1 VNWAMKTKGY
11 NQRRACALAGI
22 DPRLYRRSSKRP
34 ADTDLRAR
42 MKELASE
49 RRRFGYRRLHILLKR
64 EGWEVNWKK
73 LYRLY
78 REEGLTVR
86 KRGGRK
92 RAVGTRTPMAIPQG
106 PNQRWSL
113 DFMSDALEDGRRFR
127 VLNVIDDFSR
137 ECLAAVVDTSIGG
150 ARVARELDRI
160 AELRGYPCMVV
171 SDNGTELTSNAMLKW
186 QEDRKVGWHYIAPGK
201 PMQNGLVE
209 SFNGRMREECLNEH
223 LFPSL
228 RHACRMIAAW
238 RTDYNHHR
246 PHSSLAGLTPFEYA
260 NRSEEDQN
268 LNRANLN

>member
-1 VNWAMKTKGY
+1 MKTKGY
-11 NQRRACALAGI
+11 NQKRACALAGI
-22 DPRLYRRSSKRP
+22 DPRVYRRKSTRRS
-34 ADTDLRAR
+34 DTELRAR
-42 MKELASE
+42 MKELACE

-78 REEGLTVR
+78 REEGLAVR

-92 RAVGTRTPMAIPQG
+92 RAVGTRAPRA

-160 AELRGYPCMVV
+160 AALRGYLPDKMQ
-171 SDNGTELTSNAMLKW
+171 TSPAVNSAGDVQRCFDSAVL
-186 QEDRKVGWHYIAPGK
+186 D
-201 PMQNGLVE
+201 
-209 SFNGRMREECLNEH
+209 
-223 LFPSL
+223 L
-228 RHACRMIAAW
+228 RPARCCE
-238 RTDYNHHR
+238 
-246 PHSSLAGLTPFEYA
+246 SLAMI
-260 NRSEEDQN
+260 N
-268 LNRANLN
+268 

>member
-1 VNWAMKTKGY
+1 
-11 NQRRACALAGI
+11 
-22 DPRLYRRSSKRP
+22 
-34 ADTDLRAR
+34 
-42 MKELASE
+42 
-49 RRRFGYRRLHILLKR
+49 
-64 EGWEVNWKK
+64 
-73 LYRLY
+73 
-78 REEGLTVR
+78 
-86 KRGGRK
+86 
-92 RAVGTRTPMAIPQG
+92 MAIPQG

-137 ECLAAVVDTSIGG
+137 ECLAAVVDSSIGG
-150 ARVARELDRI
+150 ARVARELDLI
-160 AELRGYPCMVV
+160 AELRGYPCLVV

-238 RTDYNHHR
+238 RADYNHNR
-246 PHSSLAGLTPFEYA
+246 PHSSLAGLTPHEYA
-260 NRSEEDQN
+260 NRSMENQN
-268 LNRANLN
+268 LNRANQ